1 MNDIDIKWFWS
12 QRKAKHSVI
21 EFYRREDI
29 KNIKKCTGGKKTS
42 EWTCQNGSRHKGKD
56 IRKTSVS
63 GSWTGRVF
71 TLSEDHSKIVFM
83 SGGHMSMIGS
93 WKNILMKKL
102 KLIWRLGL
110 YLRTMSI
117 NGSELWWEVLK
128 HWLSWHINCRSLPES
143 DRRIWDEK
151 IENKKKLSK
160 KDFACY
166 HGAPGL
172 RENHIQW
179 WWQENNGEY
188 QKIHIHAKTWMWIC
202 IGTLFIIGKKWKQ
215 S

>member
-12 QRKAKHSVI
+12 QGKAKHSVI

-56 IRKTSVS
+56 IREMSVS

-83 SGGHMSMIGS
+83 SGGHISMIGS

-102 KLIWRLGL
+102 KLIWREWGFIWEQLCQL
-110 YLRTMSI
+110 MVQNLVRS
-117 NGSELWWEVLK
+117 SE
-128 HWLSWHINCRSLPES
+128 
-143 DRRIWDEK
+143 
-151 IENKKKLSK
+151 
-160 KDFACY
+160 
-166 HGAPGL
+166 
-172 RENHIQW
+172 
-179 WWQENNGEY
+179 
-188 QKIHIHAKTWMWIC
+188 
-202 IGTLFIIGKKWKQ
+202 TLIDMAH
-215 S
+215 